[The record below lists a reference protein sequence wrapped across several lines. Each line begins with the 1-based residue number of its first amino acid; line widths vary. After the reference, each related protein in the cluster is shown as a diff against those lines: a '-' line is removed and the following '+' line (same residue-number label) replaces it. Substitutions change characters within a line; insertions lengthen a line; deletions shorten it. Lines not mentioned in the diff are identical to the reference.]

1 MLSHHTI
8 DKLEAMGLSA
18 MADGLRQQMEQ
29 APYAELS
36 FEERLGLLV
45 DREATWRENRRLQT
59 RLYAA
64 KLRHSATMQEIHF
77 PPPPPLAHAPTPPL
91 PPPPPAQRHPTPS

>member
-1 MLSHHTI
+1 MLSQHTI
-8 DKLEAMGLSA
+8 DKLQAMGLSA

-29 APYAELS
+29 VQYAELS

-64 KLRHSATMQEIHF
+64 KLRQSATV
-77 PPPPPLAHAPTPPL
+77 
-91 PPPPPAQRHPTPS
+91 